1 MTQCICLNILLIFA
15 DIFQNYF
22 FLFLKKLFFVKNET
36 KEISGGVVVTKWKLI
51 AADVFFYMKGKLR
64 FSRRMNEIKRDGREK
79 KKKIIFIESVSF
91 LQK

>member
-1 MTQCICLNILLIFA
+1 MTQCICLNSLLIFA

-36 KEISGGVVVTKWKLI
+36 KEISAGVVVTKWKLI
-51 AADVFFYMKGKLR
+51 AADVSFYMKGKLR